1 MLVSLTLENWKSFR
15 DPVRFAMTAS
25 RERKHGHRVPQVR
38 KYAVR
43 ILPCAAMYGANA
55 SGKSNFFLALHC
67 ARNLVVDGTRCD
79 ESIPDLEP
87 FLLDDER
94 AAQPSKF
101 TFEILCAEGLYE
113 FHFAATQEA
122 IWKER
127 LTEYRGAR
135 KQVLYDRR
143 AGEPH
148 FHESLPQQ
156 SCLDCVFQST
166 RRNQL
171 FLTQSIRSH
180 VGHFHLVFNWFRN
193 LVVMAPNAGWAFPE
207 FFADAGNSDFQAMN
221 DVLPGLD
228 TGILRLENRQAPVKQ
243 MMPELDAQAMTGVER
258 QIRERG
264 SARLRDGIVITREND
279 QLMANRPVFVHKK
292 ADGAEVSFT
301 RRQEADGAQRIVH
314 LLPALLLLAAPGS
327 QRVVIIDEFGRNLHT
342 LLTRKLLQMHLEA
355 CSPESR
361 SQLLLTTHDVQLMN
375 RRLFR
380 LDELWIAE
388 RDGEGVSRLYSV
400 SEYRDAH
407 DDPDIRNSY
416 LHGHMHGIPKI
427 LLTV

>member
-15 DPVRFAMTAS
+15 DPVRFSMVAS
-25 RERKHGHRVPQVR
+25 RERKHGRRVPQVR
-38 KYAVR
+38 KYAIR
-43 ILPCAAMYGANA
+43 ILPCAALYGANA
-55 SGKSNFFLALHC
+55 AGKSNFFLALRC
-67 ARNLVVDGTRCD
+67 ARSLIVDGTRCD
-79 ESIPDLEP
+79 EATPALEP
-87 FLLDDER
+87 FLLDNAY

-101 TFEILCAEGLYE
+101 TFEILCEEGIYE
-113 FHFAATQEA
+113 FHFAATREA
-122 IWKER
+122 IREER

-148 FHESLPQQ
+148 FHEFLPQR
-156 SCLDCVFQST
+156 SRLDCIFQST

-171 FLTQSIRSH
+171 FLTQAIHSH

-193 LVVMAPNAGWAFPE
+193 LVVMAPNAGGDGLE
-207 FFADAGNSDFQAMN
+207 YFADAGNPDFQAMN

-243 MMPELDAQAMTGVER
+243 MMPELDAQAMTRVER

-264 SARLRDGIVITREND
+264 AARLRDGIVITRVND
-279 QLMANRPVFVHKK
+279 RLMANQPVFIHKK
-292 ADGAEVSFT
+292 ADGTESSFT
-301 RRQEADGAQRIVH
+301 RGQEADGAQRIVH
-314 LLPALLLLAAPGS
+314 LLPALLLLAVPGS
-327 QRVVIIDEFGRNLHT
+327 QRVAVIDEFGRNLHA
-342 LLTRKLLQMHLEA
+342 LLTRKLLQMHLAA
-355 CSPESR
+355 CSPASR

-388 RDGEGVSRLYSV
+388 RDGEDVSRLYSV